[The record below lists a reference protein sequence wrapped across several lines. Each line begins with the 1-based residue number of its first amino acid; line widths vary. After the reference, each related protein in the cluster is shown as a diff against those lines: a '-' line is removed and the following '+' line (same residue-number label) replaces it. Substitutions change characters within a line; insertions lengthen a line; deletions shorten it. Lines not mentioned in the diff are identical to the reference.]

1 MYPEQ
6 RGHVRS
12 VILFGNRIDGRSTR
26 CDQTETMHGHE
37 TPHRSFTIEYLKNK
51 CSRRIFFDLYFIN
64 TCELDFT
71 RFLQERKHKMI
82 MPTKHYSH
90 LTRVHDALLSIHV
103 VTNTLTMEIY
113 GTRNCL
119 GGGVRGGVHNKKWT
133 DIFSLLDFVR

>member
-90 LTRVHDALLSIHV
+90 LTRVHDALLFVINSCCDKHFDDG
-103 VTNTLTMEIY
+103 NLWDKKL
-113 GTRNCL
+113 L
-119 GGGVRGGVHNKKWT
+119 GRRRAWRRT
-133 DIFSLLDFVR
+133 Q

>member
-1 MYPEQ
+1 
-6 RGHVRS
+6 
-12 VILFGNRIDGRSTR
+12 
-26 CDQTETMHGHE
+26 
-37 TPHRSFTIEYLKNK
+37 
-51 CSRRIFFDLYFIN
+51 
-64 TCELDFT
+64 
-71 RFLQERKHKMI
+71 MI